1 MNSLT
6 DERRRLNRELYR
18 ARMHEGL
25 GGPSDLKIVE
35 DVGAVAAEATVAR
48 MPESFGRNL
57 DTLEKAR
64 LWLTNP
70 HNWHSSRMF
79 IIKWNG
85 LVPSINEGH
94 ARRLMAETWDD
105 GLPWSVVY
113 EQRRRKAKGIRGEPI
128 EEEQVQ
134 VEE

>member
-6 DERRRLNRELYR
+6 DERRKLNRELYR

-25 GGPSDLKIVE
+25 DGPSGLTIVE
-35 DVGAVAAEATVAR
+35 SGEAAIEAAATKL
-48 MPESFGRNL
+48 PESFGRNL

-94 ARRLMAETWDD
+94 ARRLMTETWDD

-113 EQRRRKAKGIRGEPI
+113 EQRRRKAKGIRGESI
-128 EEEQVQ
+128 EEDQAPA
-134 VEE
+134 EE